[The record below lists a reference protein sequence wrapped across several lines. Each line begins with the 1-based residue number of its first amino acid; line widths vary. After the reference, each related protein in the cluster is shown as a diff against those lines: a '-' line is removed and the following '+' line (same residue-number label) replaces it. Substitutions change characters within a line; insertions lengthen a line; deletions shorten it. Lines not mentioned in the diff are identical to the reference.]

1 MAHMTRL
8 RGSIWSAAVA
18 CAATLAV
25 PGAASAKITEIGAL
39 PGGVRGG
46 CPENCQAV
54 SRTTGYQ
61 AKVGPDRALYQAPA
75 DGRIVAWTI
84 ALGKPGPKQTAFFT
98 ERLGGESQ
106 AALVILAP
114 DKKLA
119 RQVVAKAPLQTLT
132 DYFGTIVQFPLDRS
146 LPVKKGQY
154 IGLTV
159 PSWAPALQIGLG
171 SDTSWRAS
179 RPADSCVAGPAQTAL
194 VGTRASA
201 RFACLFRTAR
211 LTYSATFIS
220 TPTKDTAAAPAKDA
234 PAPAKTTPTPAPT
247 KPTPAPTKPTP
258 APTKPTPPPTK
269 TTPAPR

>member
-1 MAHMTRL
+1 
-8 RGSIWSAAVA
+8 VA

-39 PGGVRGG
+39 PAGVRGG

-61 AKVGPDRALYQAPA
+61 AKVGPDRALYQVPA
-75 DGRIVAWTI
+75 DGRVVAWTI

-114 DKKLA
+114 DKKLS

-220 TPTKDTAAAPAKDA
+220 TPTKDTTAAPAKDA
-234 PAPAKTTPTPAPT
+234 PTPAPT